1 MKKYLLLYWAFF
13 RASLTADLEFRAN
26 LATRIVTDIFWYAA
40 QIISF
45 EVLFNFTD
53 DIGSWNRAQMRIFL
67 GILFVVDAVYMVI
80 FSTNLDFFSDNVRK
94 GSLDLLLTKP
104 MNSQFIM
111 SCQRAS
117 TAHLG
122 NLILGLAW
130 LVWALSGQDEY
141 VGWRLLWLI
150 PLVPSGVLIFYSIRF
165 LFSAMAVIFTRA
177 ENIQYMFYS
186 LYKLGMRPDTI
197 YPPWLKYAVL
207 TIAPFGLIASVPARV
222 ALGMASSAL
231 ALWAVAAALLAVFAT
246 TRFWKY
252 ALSHYTSASS

>member
-1 MKKYLLLYWAFF
+1 MKKYLQLYWAFF

-26 LATRIVTDIFWYAA
+26 FATRILTDIFWYGA

-53 DIGSWNRAQMRIFL
+53 DIGEWNRAQMRIFL
-67 GILFVVDAVYMVI
+67 GILFVVDAIYMVI
-80 FSTNLDFFSDNVRK
+80 FSTNLDFFSDGVRK

-122 NLILGLAW
+122 NLAMGVAWLAW
-130 LVWALSGQDEY
+130 ALHNQSEY
-141 VGWRLLWLI
+141 IGWRLLWLLL
-150 PLVPSGVLIFYSIRF
+150 LVPAGVLIFYSIRF
-165 LFSAMAVIFTRA
+165 MFSAMALIFTRA

-197 YPPWLKYAVL
+197 YPPWLKYTVL
-207 TIAPFGLIASVPARV
+207 TFLPFGLIASVPSQV
-222 ALGMASSAL
+222 ALGMASSAM
-231 ALWAVAAALLAVFAT
+231 ALWAVAVSGFCVYGT

-252 ALSHYTSASS
+252 ALSQYTSASS